1 MRRTWSSLSLALFA
15 RNPFLGWVTV
25 SRGPP
30 AWVQAVDPEFV
41 DCGSFEKSLLAMLN
55 RVSLILFCVVE
66 IYGLRLEDI
75 GRLTL
80 EKVENLVM
88 EEMGGATKEE
98 VAVLKVQKEIGG
110 QAKTIEQVVS
120 LGGTKKAIAEERK
133 KKKKRQC
140 RGKTKGTAFKV
151 FWNNWRWQTAIL

>member
-1 MRRTWSSLSLALFA
+1 MLS
-15 RNPFLGWVTV
+15 
-25 SRGPP
+25 
-30 AWVQAVDPEFV
+30 
-41 DCGSFEKSLLAMLN
+41 

-80 EKVENLVM
+80 EKVENLMM
-88 EEMGGATKEE
+88 EEIGRGLTKEE
-98 VAVLKVQKEIGG
+98 AVLNVQNQKKVGG

-133 KKKKRQC
+133 KKKKRHC

-151 FWNNWRWQTAIL
+151 F

>member
-1 MRRTWSSLSLALFA
+1 
-15 RNPFLGWVTV
+15 
-25 SRGPP
+25 
-30 AWVQAVDPEFV
+30 
-41 DCGSFEKSLLAMLN
+41 MLK
-55 RVSLILFCVVE
+55 RVSLIFFCVVE

-80 EKVENLVM
+80 EKVENLMM
-88 EEMGGATKEE
+88 EEIGRGLTKEE
-98 VAVLKVQKEIGG
+98 AVLNVQNQKKVGG

-133 KKKKRQC
+133 KKKKRHC

-151 FWNNWRWQTAIL
+151 F

>member
-1 MRRTWSSLSLALFA
+1 
-15 RNPFLGWVTV
+15 
-25 SRGPP
+25 
-30 AWVQAVDPEFV
+30 
-41 DCGSFEKSLLAMLN
+41 MLK

-66 IYGLRLEDI
+66 VHGLRLEDI

-80 EKVENLVM
+80 EKVENLMM
-88 EEMGGATKEE
+88 EEIGRGLTKEE
-98 VAVLKVQKEIGG
+98 AVLNVQNQKKVGG

-133 KKKKRQC
+133 KKKKRHC

-151 FWNNWRWQTAIL
+151 F

>member
-1 MRRTWSSLSLALFA
+1 M
-15 RNPFLGWVTV
+15 
-25 SRGPP
+25 
-30 AWVQAVDPEFV
+30 QAADPEFV
-41 DCGSFEKSLLAMLN
+41 DCGSFEKSLLAMLS

-151 FWNNWRWQTAIL
+151 F

>member
-1 MRRTWSSLSLALFA
+1 M
-15 RNPFLGWVTV
+15 
-25 SRGPP
+25 
-30 AWVQAVDPEFV
+30 QAADPEFV
-41 DCGSFEKSLLAMLN
+41 DCGRFNKMLN

-80 EKVENLVM
+80 EKVENLMM
-88 EEMGGATKEE
+88 EEIGRGETKEE
-98 VAVLKVQKEIGG
+98 AVLNVQKEGGG

-151 FWNNWRWQTAIL
+151 F

>member
-1 MRRTWSSLSLALFA
+1 M
-15 RNPFLGWVTV
+15 
-25 SRGPP
+25 
-30 AWVQAVDPEFV
+30 QAADPEFV
-41 DCGSFEKSLLAMLN
+41 DCVRFNKSLLAMLK

-80 EKVENLVM
+80 EKVENLVT
-88 EEMGGATKEE
+88 EEIGRGLTKEE
-98 VAVLKVQKEIGG
+98 VAVLNVQKEVGD
-110 QAKTIEQVVS
+110 QAKTIKQVVS

-133 KKKKRQC
+133 KKKKRHC

-151 FWNNWRWQTAIL
+151 F

>member
-1 MRRTWSSLSLALFA
+1 M
-15 RNPFLGWVTV
+15 
-25 SRGPP
+25 
-30 AWVQAVDPEFV
+30 QAADPEFV
-41 DCGSFEKSLLAMLN
+41 DCGRFNKSLLAMLK

-80 EKVENLVM
+80 EKVENLMM
-88 EEMGGATKEE
+88 EEIGRGLTKEE
-98 VAVLKVQKEIGG
+98 AVLNVQNQKKVGG

-133 KKKKRQC
+133 KKKKRHC

-151 FWNNWRWQTAIL
+151 F

>member
-1 MRRTWSSLSLALFA
+1 
-15 RNPFLGWVTV
+15 
-25 SRGPP
+25 
-30 AWVQAVDPEFV
+30 
-41 DCGSFEKSLLAMLN
+41 MLK

-66 IYGLRLEDI
+66 VHGLRLEDI

-80 EKVENLVM
+80 EKVENLMM
-88 EEMGGATKEE
+88 EEIGRGVTKEE
-98 VAVLKVQKEIGG
+98 AAVLNVQNQKKVGG

-151 FWNNWRWQTAIL
+151 F

>member
-1 MRRTWSSLSLALFA
+1 MLS
-15 RNPFLGWVTV
+15 
-25 SRGPP
+25 
-30 AWVQAVDPEFV
+30 
-41 DCGSFEKSLLAMLN
+41 

-80 EKVENLVM
+80 EKVENLMM
-88 EEMGGATKEE
+88 EEIGRGLTKEE
-98 VAVLKVQKEIGG
+98 AVLNVQNQKKVGG

-133 KKKKRQC
+133 KKKKRHC

-151 FWNNWRWQTAIL
+151 L

>member
-1 MRRTWSSLSLALFA
+1 M
-15 RNPFLGWVTV
+15 
-25 SRGPP
+25 
-30 AWVQAVDPEFV
+30 QAADPEFV
-41 DCGSFEKSLLAMLN
+41 DCGRFNKMLN

-80 EKVENLVM
+80 EKVENLMM
-88 EEMGGATKEE
+88 EEIGRGLTKEE
-98 VAVLKVQKEIGG
+98 AVLNVQNQKKVGG

-151 FWNNWRWQTAIL
+151 F

>member
-1 MRRTWSSLSLALFA
+1 M
-15 RNPFLGWVTV
+15 
-25 SRGPP
+25 
-30 AWVQAVDPEFV
+30 QAADPEFV
-41 DCGSFEKSLLAMLN
+41 DCGRFNKSLLAMLK

-80 EKVENLVM
+80 EKVENLMM
-88 EEMGGATKEE
+88 EEIGRGETKEE
-98 VAVLKVQKEIGG
+98 AVLNVQKEVGG

-133 KKKKRQC
+133 KKKKRHC

-151 FWNNWRWQTAIL
+151 F

>member
-1 MRRTWSSLSLALFA
+1 MFA
-15 RNPFLGWVTV
+15 RNPFLGWLTV

-30 AWVQAVDPEFV
+30 ARVQAADPEFV
-41 DCGSFEKSLLAMLN
+41 DCGRFNKMLN

-80 EKVENLVM
+80 EKVENLVT
-88 EEMGGATKEE
+88 EEIGRGLTKEE
-98 VAVLKVQKEIGG
+98 VAELNVQNQKKVGG

-120 LGGTKKAIAEERK
+120 LGGTKKEE
-133 KKKKRQC
+133 
-140 RGKTKGTAFKV
+140 
-151 FWNNWRWQTAIL
+151 

>member
-1 MRRTWSSLSLALFA
+1 M
-15 RNPFLGWVTV
+15 
-25 SRGPP
+25 
-30 AWVQAVDPEFV
+30 QAADPDFV
-41 DCGSFEKSLLAMLN
+41 DCGSFKKSLLAMLS

-88 EEMGGATKEE
+88 EEIGRGVTKEE
-98 VAVLKVQKEIGG
+98 VAVLSAQKEVGG

-151 FWNNWRWQTAIL
+151 F